1 MLGNIFLKMELFKTI
16 MLFSTTSYAIDEKLS
31 RFTQSLDMVISRLK
45 IQNT

>member
-16 MLFSTTSYAIDEKLS
+16 MLFNTTFYVIDEKLS